1 MTGAQLAATERLRVV
16 LVSDA
21 FAPALDPAAETSRQV
36 CDALLAAGHEV
47 LVLTATPG
55 GASSYRNA
63 RVLRTRKVPPV
74 STIRAQITQFS
85 PDVVQVLHPR
95 TLGGSA
101 MRALEH
107 TGVPLVVLDPTPL
120 HPRVGTTLSST
131 RGGARRLGMVGLES
145 RVWTPG
151 VRADEHHPGLR
162 SSDLHDAWARAASPD
177 GPRTVVGYAG
187 PVGAATAKSVRRL
200 VRIAEHDAVRLVVLG
215 RGPGTPV
222 LKQAGARIVGECSG
236 LELARGLASLDVF
249 VQPRKHESGLTVIR
263 KALASGVPV
272 VAFGTAAVSEIV
284 SSGRNGVLVDPREGR
299 TGLRDAVAR
308 LAADRDQRA
317 ELASRARASVA
328 DRSWA
333 DATAELLEIYRPL
346 RAAV

>member
-1 MTGAQLAATERLRVV
+1 MTGVQLAATEGLRVV
-16 LVSDA
+16 LVSDT
-21 FAPALDPAAETSRQV
+21 FAPDPAAETSRQV

-47 LVLTATPG
+47 LVLTATA
-55 GASSYRNA
+55 GAGSYRNA
-63 RVLRTRKVPPV
+63 RVVRARKVPSV
-74 STIRAQITQFS
+74 VAIRSRIVAFA
-85 PDVVQVLHPR
+85 PHVVQVLHPR
-95 TLGGSA
+95 ALGSSA

-107 TGVPLVVLDPTPL
+107 TGVPLVVLDPSPL
-120 HPRVGTTLSST
+120 HPRAGTTLSST
-131 RGGARRLGMVGLES
+131 RGGARRLGMVGRES

-162 SSDLHDAWARAASPD
+162 SVDLHDAWARASSPA

-187 PVGAATAKSVRRL
+187 PVGAASAKSVRRL

-249 VQPRKHESGLTVIR
+249 VQPRRHESGLTMVR

-272 VAFGTAAVSEIV
+272 VAFGTAAFSEV
-284 SSGRNGVLVDPREGR
+284 VRSGHNGVLVDPREGR
-299 TGLRDAVAR
+299 HGLRDAVAR
-308 LAADRDQRA
+308 LAADPDRRSD
-317 ELASRARASVA
+317 LASRARASVA
-328 DRSWA
+328 GRSWA

-346 RAAV
+346 RAAG

>member
-1 MTGAQLAATERLRVV
+1 MNGARLAVTHRLRVV

-47 LVLTATPG
+47 LVITATPG

-63 RVLRTRKVPPV
+63 EVLRARKVPPAAMIG
-74 STIRAQITQFS
+74 SRIAAFS

-95 TLGGSA
+95 ALGAAA

-107 TGVPLVVLDPTPL
+107 SGVPLVVLDPTPL
-120 HPRVGTTLSST
+120 HPRVGITLSST
-131 RGGARRLGMVGLES
+131 PVGARRLGMVGLQS

-162 SSDLHDAWARAASPD
+162 SSELHDRWARASSPD

-200 VRIAEHDAVRLVVLG
+200 ARIAAHDAVRLVVLG

-249 VQPRKHESGLTVIR
+249 VQPRKNESGLGVIR

-272 VAFGTAAVSEIV
+272 VAFGTAAVSEVIR
-284 SSGRNGVLVDPREGR
+284 SGHNGVLVDPRAGR
-299 TGLRDAVAR
+299 TGLRDEVTR
-308 LAADRDQRA
+308 LAADPDRRA
-317 ELASRARASVA
+317 ELASRARTSVA

-333 DATAELLEIYRPL
+333 DATAELLEISRPL
-346 RAAV
+346 RAAG